1 MFSRGRQVKSY
12 RPTPFEIAYLLSKE
26 ITLARETGDPESPAK
41 LKTKGVEAVD
51 KALRILSLFEMRNA
65 ELSLGDISQ
74 GMGLGKSSVL
84 RLLVSLMEA
93 GFVTVGPNKRYMIGP
108 EAFRVGRIYQQNSN
122 LEPVI
127 RPVLKQMVRETGESA
142 SFFQREGR
150 RRVCLFREDSDQLL
164 REHVA
169 EGDAV
174 EIGKGAAGRV
184 FVEYER
190 TSGAKPASDAVLAAL
205 PVVSIGERGPGI
217 AGLSVPIFD
226 MDGAMI
232 GALSL
237 SGPSTR
243 FTQERIQEMG
253 PVLMHGARAIGTGL
267 RSRFYESVGS

>member
-1 MFSRGRQVKSY
+1 M
-12 RPTPFEIAYLLSKE
+12 LSKE
-26 ITLARETGDPESPAK
+26 RDLAQRMGDIESPAK

-51 KALRILSLFEMRNA
+51 KALRILSLFEARNA
-65 ELSLGDISQ
+65 ELSLGDISLS
-74 GMGLGKSSVL
+74 MGLGKSSVL
-84 RLLVSLMEA
+84 RLLVSLMEGGYVIA
-93 GFVTVGPNKRYMIGP
+93 TPSKRYTIGP
-108 EAFRVGRIYQQNSN
+108 EAFRVGRVYQQNSK

-127 RPVLKQMVRETGESA
+127 RPVLKQMVRESGESA

-150 RRVCLFREDSDQLL
+150 KRICLFREDSDHLL

-174 EIGKGAAGRV
+174 EIGKGAAGHV
-184 FVEYER
+184 FVDYER
-190 TSGAKPASDAVLAAL
+190 LRGAL
-205 PVVSIGERGPGI
+205 PATSEMLSTLPIVSVGERGPGI

-243 FTQERIQEMG
+243 FPEDRIAELG
-253 PVLMHGARAIGTGL
+253 LIVMHGARAISAGL
-267 RSRFYESVGS
+267 RSRFYENFAV